1 MEVSAARKSDW
12 LSVAQLAVSS
22 MGVLSLL
29 LAAFGLLTFAV
40 VKGITETSLP
50 ENMHSIM
57 ATSLACL
64 LFAGLLIPSV
74 VYSLR
79 RLLDKPSSGMMVMN
93 IRVASLAM
101 IAFPLAVAVGSYLS
115 TQSLAWLFLPPVQLA
130 AVALPLWGIVA
141 FASHRLPAGSKQRQ
155 WGLLAFSLL
164 ISPVFILMVELVMIT
179 LAIALVAVW
188 VGQQPDLTM
197 RFQVLFQALSTAE
210 PDLERVMTLV
220 KPLLNEPILAFTGLA
235 LVCVLVPLVE
245 EALKSMALWMVAKRP
260 LTPAQGFIGG
270 MICGAG
276 FALLES
282 LGNLAAPVGENW
294 LVLILGRF
302 GTGILHI
309 GTTGLM
315 GWALAQAW
323 QKSGSWVKLGG
334 VYLAAVVIH
343 GVWNFFGLLMGFGP
357 LLGGTPLT
365 LPGMLQPMAN
375 IAPIVLIG
383 LAALL
388 LAVMTW
394 TNFHLRSAAHADDI
408 KLQLD

>member
-40 VKGITETSLP
+40 VMGITGTSLP

-57 ATSLACL
+57 VTSLACL

-101 IAFPLAVAVGSYLS
+101 IAFPLAVAAGSYLS

-210 PDLERVMTLV
+210 PDLERVM
-220 KPLLNEPILAFTGLA
+220 A

-357 LLGGTPLT
+357 LMGGTPLT